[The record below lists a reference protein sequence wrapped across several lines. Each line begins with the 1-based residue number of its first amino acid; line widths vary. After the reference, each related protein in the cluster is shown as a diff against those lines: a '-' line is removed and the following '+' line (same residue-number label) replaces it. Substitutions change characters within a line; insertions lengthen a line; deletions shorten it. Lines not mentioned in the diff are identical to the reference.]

1 MDFPKTAMRIPAKRG
16 KKRIR
21 IGMVMI
27 YIFFN
32 IWFKVLIPQK
42 LRPIVTDETF
52 QIKVAK
58 VK

>member
-1 MDFPKTAMRIPAKRG
+1 MHFPKTAMRIPAKRG

>member
-1 MDFPKTAMRIPAKRG
+1 MHFPKTAMRIPAKRG

-52 QIKVAK
+52 QIKAAK